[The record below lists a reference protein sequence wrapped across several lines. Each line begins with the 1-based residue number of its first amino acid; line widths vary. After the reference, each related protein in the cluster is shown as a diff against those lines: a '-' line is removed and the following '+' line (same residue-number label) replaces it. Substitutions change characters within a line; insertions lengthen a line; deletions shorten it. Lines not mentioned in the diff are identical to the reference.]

1 MWNHFLI
8 SLEIMG
14 KGMIGIFAAIV
25 IIMLAVMVMGKLAGQ
40 KKKDTVQEKE
50 KN

>member
-1 MWNHFLI
+1 MWDNFLI

-25 IIMLAVMVMGKLAGQ
+25 IIMLAVMVMGKLSGKE
-40 KKKDTVQEKE
+40 KKGTAPEKE
-50 KN
+50 EK